1 MTMRSTEALLF
12 DIKADKF
19 IKLVGHHLN
28 FLKEAGGYEQL
39 RTRDTTDAHA
49 EREPS
54 KNAVEVADAL
64 VFNLLHGIELAL
76 KAELIH
82 QTVDFPPIH
91 KLSELIGE
99 LKKADASSPLLPAI
113 DKCVASML
121 GLEGPMS
128 GAVSADA
135 VSLKRTQLDN
145 WYEDKRYPERR
156 NGPTYSDPFQFQ
168 LTSNEQ
174 WQAVAD
180 AIEFLQSVR
189 DAQFEAHKKA

>member
-1 MTMRSTEALLF
+1 MRKKEALLF

-39 RTRDTTDAHA
+39 RTRDTTDVHA
-49 EREPS
+49 ERQPS
-54 KNAVEVADAL
+54 KNAGEVADAL
-64 VFNLLHGIELAL
+64 VFNLLHGIELTL
-76 KAELIH
+76 KGELI
-82 QTVDFPPIH
+82 QRTGKFPTDH
-91 KLSELIGE
+91 KWLNLINK
-99 LKKADASSPLLPAI
+99 LKEVDASSLLLPAI

-128 GAVSADA
+128 GAMAADA

-145 WYEDKRYPERR
+145 WYEDMRYPKRR
-156 NGPTYSDPFQFQ
+156 NGAIHSDPFQFM
-168 LTSNEQ
+168 LTSDEQ

-180 AIEFLQSVR
+180 AIESLQSVR
-189 DAQFEAHKKA
+189 DPQFLARKKP